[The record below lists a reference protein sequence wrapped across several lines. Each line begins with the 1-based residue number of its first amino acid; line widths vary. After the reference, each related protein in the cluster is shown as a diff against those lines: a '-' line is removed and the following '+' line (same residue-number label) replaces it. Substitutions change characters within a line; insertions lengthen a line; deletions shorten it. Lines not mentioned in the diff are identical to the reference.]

1 MTEETRNKLYDIL
14 HDAFCGKDF
23 LHSEFNGAA
32 KSVLDKFEEVDG
44 YNQALQDVRE
54 NIEASLALGKGIDID
69 FDESG
74 LEIAKQII
82 DSLKK

>member
-1 MTEETRNKLYDIL
+1 MTEKTRNKLYNIL
-14 HDAFCGKDF
+14 DDAFCGKE
-23 LHSEFNGAA
+23 LWHSEFNTAA
-32 KSVLDKFEEVDG
+32 KYILDKFEEVDD
-44 YNQALQDVRE
+44 YNQALQDARE
-54 NIEASLALGKGIDID
+54 NIEASLALGKGIGLD